1 MSASPTAQLFA
12 DIDTMDAKLFAS
24 HLSENGV
31 LRFGNAPVVEGRE
44 AIEEAIAGF
53 FTTIAALRHELVE
66 QWDVDGATIVEV
78 EVTYTRL
85 DGAQVTLPAVVIM
98 RRSGD
103 SELIDDYRIFID
115 QGPLYA

>member
-1 MSASPTAQLFA
+1 MSGATTQLFA
-12 DIDTMDAKLFAS
+12 DIDTMDAKLFTS
-24 HLSENGV
+24 HLSEDGV
-31 LRFGNAPVVEGRE
+31 LRFANAPAVRGRE

-53 FTTIAALRHELVE
+53 FTTIKALRHELVE
-66 QWDVDGATIVEV
+66 LWDVDGATIVEV

-85 DGAQVTLPAVVIM
+85 DGGQVKLPAVVIV

-103 SELIDDYRIFID
+103 LIDDYRIFIE

>member
-1 MSASPTAQLFA
+1 MSASPTARLFS

-24 HLSENGV
+24 HLSEDGV
-31 LRFGNAPVVEGRE
+31 LRFANAPVVEGRE

-53 FTTIAALRHELVE
+53 FTTLKALRHELVD

-85 DGAQVTLPAVVIM
+85 DGDQVTLPAVVIM

-103 SELIDDYRIFID
+103 GEQIDDYRIFID
-115 QGPLYA
+115 QGPLYT

>member
-1 MSASPTAQLFA
+1 MTTATTTQLFA
-12 DIDTMDAKLFAS
+12 DIDKMDAKLFVSYLADDAT
-24 HLSENGV
+24 
-31 LRFGNAPVVEGRE
+31 LRFANAPTVEGRA

-53 FTTIAALRHELVE
+53 FTTIKALRHELIE

-78 EVTYTRL
+78 EVAYTRL
-85 DGAQVTLPAVVIM
+85 DGDQVALPAVVII

-103 SELIDDYRIFID
+103 GEAIDDYRIFID